1 MGRQLRRA
9 LSEFYPTFLQS
20 TPGLSATKSAQN
32 VTIRFAWPRR
42 RGEHGRPN
50 TVPENPA
57 LGPRDADAEKRP
69 LSPGRGGTGNMAK
82 NTDPAETRLRQDV
95 QGVPRR
101 PSYGAQHSG
110 RGGAGNVFKDKEVN
124 AKADR
129 QNTPPEQAIRDDED
143 STISGEDG
151 DKLEKAEKAAK
162 KHWLFGKGKA

>member
-1 MGRQLRRA
+1 MSQFASHGRGGA
-9 LSEFYPTFLQS
+9 GNMVDP
-20 TPGLSATKSAQN
+20 TKSPKIQPSDLETPTLKKAV
-32 VTIRFAWPRR
+32 VT
-42 RGEHGRPN
+42 
-50 TVPENPA
+50 T
-57 LGPRDADAEKRP
+57 
-69 LSPGRGGTGNMAK
+69 GRGGTGNMAK

-110 RGGAGNVFKDKEVN
+110 RGGAGNVWKDKEVN

-129 QNTPPEQAIRDDED
+129 QDTPPEQAIRDDED
-143 STISGEDG
+143 SAISGEDG